1 MCGICG
7 VWSPSGQNPSTL
19 TKSLMSEIEH
29 RGPDGS
35 GIIDFQRSN
44 LSLGHVRLSIIDLAG
59 SPQPMTS
66 ANKRF
71 TIVFNGEIYNYEEL
85 KTGLD
90 YPFQTHGDTETI
102 LALWEKE
109 GSDCLAKLRGQF
121 SFAIWDSESEVL
133 SFATDAFGI
142 LPIFVY
148 DNGKTL
154 AFSSSANS
162 LASQFPE
169 IIKASEKIKTLLTTR
184 AVVAP
189 QTAYTGV
196 RRLPP
201 GSLWTYGKETKKESF
216 WHQSWNDIPA
226 GDSIS
231 QDEKVTKI
239 VQLLNL
245 AADRAITSDVEIGVF
260 LSGGVDSALIAKLA
274 QDRLPYQMN
283 AYTAFWPDEKKSSEL
298 DQASITARE
307 LGLKHHQIAISADD
321 WWDGF
326 IESSKF
332 REGPHAEAADVVFY
346 LLAERAKQDVKVV
359 LTGEGADE
367 LFGGYPKNRLEQF
380 ASLKLVNELASIL
393 LPMGIGGR
401 GEKLGRIMY
410 ALSERSAAVRWSRY
424 FSTYWQSDFGL
435 EPDTLPDSELYD
447 PGLRGMRV
455 FDFTQWLAPLLLDR
469 ADQMAMAHGL
479 EVRPML
485 LSCELANF
493 AFTLNESDLHSG
505 GQTKPLLRKAA
516 QLILPSDL
524 SSSPKRGFPIPISEW
539 FAGPLFDKVE
549 HMLEI
554 SNPALDSVVPIETR
568 LRLLQEEKK
577 HPNRN
582 SKKLFTLVSVINWL
596 SQ

>member
-1 MCGICG
+1 
-7 VWSPSGQNPSTL
+7 
-19 TKSLMSEIEH
+19 MSEIEH
-29 RGPDGS
+29 RGPDDS
-35 GIIDFQRSN
+35 RIVDFQRSN
-44 LSLGHVRLSIIDLAG
+44 LSLGHVRLSIIDLDG

-66 ANKRF
+66 ANKKF
-71 TIVFNGEIYNYEEL
+71 TIVFNGEIYNYKEL
-85 KTGLD
+85 RTGFD
-90 YPFQTHGDTETI
+90 YPFQTQGDTETI

-109 GSDCLAKLRGQF
+109 GPECLPKLHGQYA
-121 SFAIWDSESEVL
+121 FAIWDAESEII

-162 LASQFPE
+162 LATQFPE
-169 IIKASEKIKTLLTTR
+169 ILKDSEKIKTLLTTR

-201 GSLWTYGKETKKESF
+201 GALWTYGKETKKESF
-216 WHQSWNDIPA
+216 WNQSWNDIPA
-226 GDSIS
+226 SDSVS
-231 QDEKVTKI
+231 QSEKVTTLI
-239 VQLLNL
+239 QLLHQ

-298 DQASITARE
+298 VQASITARE

-326 IESSKF
+326 SESSKF
-332 REGPHAEAADVVFY
+332 REGPHAEPADVVFY
-346 LLAERAKQDVKVV
+346 LLAQQAKQGVKVV

-380 ASLKLVNELASIL
+380 ASLRLVNNLASFL
-393 LPMGIGGR
+393 LPIGVGDR
-401 GEKLGRIMY
+401 GEKLERIMY
-410 ALSERSAAVRWSRY
+410 ALSEREATVRWSRY
-424 FSTYWQSDFGL
+424 FSTYWQSDFDL
-435 EPDTLPDSELYD
+435 EPNTLPDSELYD

-455 FDFTQWLAPLLLDR
+455 FDFAQWLAPLLLDR

-485 LSCELANF
+485 LDHDIAKF

-516 QLILPSDL
+516 KLILPSDL

-539 FAGPLFDKVE
+539 FAGPLYNKVE
-549 HMLEI
+549 NVLEI
-554 SNPALDSVVPIETR
+554 SHPVLDSVVPIETR
-568 LRLLQEEKK
+568 LRLLQEKKK

-582 SKKLFTLVSVINWL
+582 SKKLFTLVSVITWL
-596 SQ
+596 NQ

>member
-7 VWSPSGQNPSTL
+7 VWSPSGQNSPTL

-29 RGPDGS
+29 RGPDDS
-35 GIIDFQRSN
+35 GIVDFQQSN
-44 LSLGHVRLSIIDLAG
+44 LSLGHVRLSIIDLDG

-71 TIVFNGEIYNYEEL
+71 TIVFNGEIYNYEKLRAEL
-85 KTGLD
+85 N
-90 YPFQTHGDTETI
+90 YPFQTSGDTETI

-109 GSDCLAKLRGQF
+109 GPDCLPKLRGQF
-121 SFAIWDSESEVL
+121 AFVIWDSESEIL

-148 DNGKTL
+148 DNGNTL

-162 LASQFPE
+162 LSSQFPE
-169 IIKASEKIKTLLTTR
+169 ITKDLEKIETLLTTR

-189 QTAYTGV
+189 ETAYSGV

-201 GSLWTYGKETKKESF
+201 GSFWTYGKEIKKECF
-216 WHQSWNDIPA
+216 WHQSWNDISA
-226 GDSIS
+226 SDSVS
-231 QDEKVTKI
+231 QAEKVKEI

-245 AADRAITSDVEIGVF
+245 AADRAITSDVEVGVF
-260 LSGGVDSALIAKLA
+260 LSGGLDSALIAKLA
-274 QDRLPYQMN
+274 QDRLSYQMN

-326 IESSKF
+326 LESSKF
-332 REGPHAEAADVVFY
+332 REGPHAEPADVVFY

-380 ASLKLVNELASIL
+380 ASLSLVNRLASIL
-393 LPMGIGGR
+393 LPTRIGSG
-401 GEKLGRIMY
+401 GEKLGRILY
-410 ALSERSAAVRWSRY
+410 ALSERDSSVRWSRY
-424 FSTYWQSDFGL
+424 FSTYWKSDFDL
-435 EPDTLPDSELYD
+435 EPNTLPDSELYD
-447 PGLRGMRV
+447 PGVRGMRV

-485 LSCELANF
+485 LSYDLANF

-516 QLILPSDL
+516 KLILPSHL

-539 FAGPLFDKVE
+539 FAGPLYDKVE
-549 HMLEI
+549 RVLEI
-554 SNPALDSVVPIETR
+554 SHPALDLVVPVETR
-568 LRLLQEEKK
+568 IRLLQEEKRN
-577 HPNRN
+577 PNRN
-582 SKKLFTLVSVINWL
+582 SKKLFTLVSVITWL
-596 SQ
+596 NQ